1 MQIDLQPE
9 NFVLIFQKSDCLI
22 RVLSEYDMFNF
33 RFKGLKDPVPRK
45 TYNKNP
51 TGVVI
56 ALNATQNM
64 ILDIG
69 SSIETT
75 LSGNKRDWIIN
86 AINSRMI
93 DRGCSYLYL
102 HEGVTLGFYNFRNR
116 KFTPFMNN
124 SDAHVAL
131 NHFLHKMQLNMVLQ
145 VSPFKQ
151 LQIEKDIDEY
161 LNGCSDEDDDDR
173 ECNNDA
179 ENSDDDDHDSSSEE
193 EIHIVLQTAPVQKK
207 SAKSVKSL

>member
-56 ALNATQNM
+56 ALNATHNV

-69 SSIETT
+69 SSFETT
-75 LSGNKRDWIIN
+75 LSGNKRDWILN

-102 HEGVTLGFYNFRNR
+102 HEGVTLGFYNFRN
-116 KFTPFMNN
+116 KNFTPFMNN
-124 SDAHVAL
+124 DDAHVAL
-131 NHFLHKMQLNMVLQ
+131 NHFLHKMQSTP
-145 VSPFKQ
+145 VSQFKQ

-173 ECNNDA
+173 EYFNDA